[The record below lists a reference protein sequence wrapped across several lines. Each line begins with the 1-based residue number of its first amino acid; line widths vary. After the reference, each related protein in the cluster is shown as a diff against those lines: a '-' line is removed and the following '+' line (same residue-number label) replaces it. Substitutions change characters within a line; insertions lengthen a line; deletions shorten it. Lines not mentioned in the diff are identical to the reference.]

1 MSKKID
7 QRVAIVT
14 GGSGGLGKAV
24 ALRLASEGTAVV
36 VHYNRNEKKAEEIV
50 ERIRQS
56 GGKAIAASADL
67 TQFAQ
72 AESLV
77 EQTVQQFGGLDI
89 LAVCSG
95 GHDIPDEMR
104 SLPRSERYRIW
115 NRLVEFN
122 MSAPMFCAY
131 AAFPYMA
138 KQGYGRIVFSAS
150 VAKNGLMVALDFL
163 DEIHRCGY
171 AASKEGLVG
180 MTYTL
185 ANYLARYNI
194 TVNCVVPGRIMES
207 PSELDFAREKQS
219 LILPLGRIGSTAEVA
234 DVIVFFASEKA
245 SYTTGNVVY
254 ASGGW
259 TGGGFSPVLV
269 DWLATNAST
278 EAVAPLMKGA
288 GSKTT
293 S

>member
-1 MSKKID
+1 MINHIVMWKMSKKID

-24 ALRLASEGTAVV
+24 ALRLAGEGTAVV

-122 MSAPMFCAY
+122 MSGPMFCAY

-171 AASKEGLVG
+171 AAS
-180 MTYTL
+180 
-185 ANYLARYNI
+185 
-194 TVNCVVPGRIMES
+194 
-207 PSELDFAREKQS
+207 
-219 LILPLGRIGSTAEVA
+219 
-234 DVIVFFASEKA
+234 
-245 SYTTGNVVY
+245 
-254 ASGGW
+254 
-259 TGGGFSPVLV
+259 
-269 DWLATNAST
+269 
-278 EAVAPLMKGA
+278 
-288 GSKTT
+288 
-293 S
+293 